1 MNSIDCTIIADGTS
15 DAMTIPAI
23 KWCLDQHF
31 PDLGFNIELARLGSS
46 AKGLNFSEKVCRA
59 LDLYPC
65 TILFIHRD
73 VENQTIKDR
82 QDELNR
88 KLENVD
94 CSLPKIVFVIPKR
107 MSESWLLIE
116 EKAIRYAANNPN
128 GKMQLNLPDINQ
140 LEKLPDSKSLVI
152 QLLEE
157 ATGLN
162 KRRRRSFRPRAA
174 IHRLSENIEDYS
186 VLRKLESF
194 DYLEQQVSLLDFD
207 ELTMSSTKET

>member
-1 MNSIDCTIIADGTS
+1 MNSIDCTIIGDGTS
-15 DAMTIPAI
+15 DAMTIPVI

-31 PDLGFNIELARLGSS
+31 PHIGFNIELARLGSS

-59 LDLYPC
+59 IELYPC

-73 VENQTIKDR
+73 VENTTIKDR
-82 QDELNR
+82 QDELDK
-88 KLENVD
+88 KLESVN
-94 CSLPKIVFVIPKR
+94 CTLPKVIFVIPKR
-107 MSESWLLIE
+107 MSEAWLLIE

-128 GKMQLNLPDINQ
+128 GRMPLKLPDLNQ
-140 LEKLPDSKSLVI
+140 LEKLPDPKSRII

-162 KRRRRSFRPRAA
+162 KRRRRSFKPRAA

>member
-1 MNSIDCTIIADGTS
+1 MNSIDCTLIADGTS

-31 PDLGFNIELARLGSS
+31 PEIGFNIELARLGSS
-46 AKGLNFSEKVCRA
+46 AKGLNFSGKVCRA
-59 LDLYPC
+59 LELYPC

-73 VENQTIKDR
+73 VESETIKDR
-82 QDELNR
+82 QDELDK
-88 KLENVD
+88 KLESVD
-94 CSLPKIVFVIPKR
+94 CSVPKVVFVIPKR
-107 MSESWLLIE
+107 MSEAWLLIE

-140 LEKLPDSKSLVI
+140 LEKLPDPKSRII

-162 KRRRRSFRPRAA
+162 KRRIRSFKPRAA

-194 DYLEQQVSLLDFD
+194 NYLEQQISSLKLD
-207 ELTMSSTKET
+207 ELTMESIKKI